1 MTPKE
6 SLFPIRW
13 AGFKAGHWMGLWR
26 GKFKKR
32 VWTSLFE
39 KPTTKTDKCKMETDG
54 WLQFSI
60 YFSVIGVSVV
70 PCRCSKGSCYLWKT
84 LVSIRVGK
92 NMEYIQIWL
101 KQGWQSISL
110 WESQFFIPCF
120 DISLSSLEL
129 KFSLM
134 KSYCPLSY
142 GQLFSQRPI
151 TVAGVLALLLC
162 QHPSTWNRITEF
174 LFKTIRITKPTCWEE
189 LWVLCKQVKQ
199 KMLS

>member
-1 MTPKE
+1 MESPKQ

-13 AGFKAGHWMGLWR
+13 AGFKAGHWVGLWR

-32 VWTSLFE
+32 FLTSSFE
-39 KPTTKTDKCKMETDG
+39 QPTTKTHKMETHG

-60 YFSVIGVSVV
+60 FFPGTGVNVM
-70 PCRCSKGSCYLWKT
+70 PCRCSKGSCCLCKT
-84 LVSIRVGK
+84 LVSITVGK

-101 KQGWQSISL
+101 KQGWQSIGL
-110 WESQFFIPCF
+110 WESLFFIPCF

-142 GQLFSQRPI
+142 GQLFSQRPV
-151 TVAGVLALLLC
+151 TVAGVLALLPY
-162 QHPSTWNRITEF
+162 QHPSRWKRITEF
-174 LFKTIRITKPTCWEE
+174 LR
-189 LWVLCKQVKQ
+189 Q
-199 KMLS
+199 